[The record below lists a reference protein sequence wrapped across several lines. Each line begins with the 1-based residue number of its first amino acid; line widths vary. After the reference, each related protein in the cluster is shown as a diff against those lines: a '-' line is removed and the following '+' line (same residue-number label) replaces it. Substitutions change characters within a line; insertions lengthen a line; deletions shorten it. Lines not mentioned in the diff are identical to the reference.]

1 MMQAGDPAQMM
12 IEDGPHKGIWLPIT
26 VVNRKASG
34 QYRVRIMVGEAAHDI
49 IGISGD
55 IIRKAIKGHVEKP
68 TEELVLQ
75 LKRESMRR
83 AKKVWLDMGFNK
95 SEASRKVQ
103 ESERVLLKLVEQ
115 EARDAGCPTGFSL
128 AMESL
133 IKQPDL

>member
-1 MMQAGDPAQMM
+1 MLQAGEPAQMM

-68 TEELVLQ
+68 TEELALQ

-83 AKKVWLDMGFNK
+83 AKNMWMGMGFNH
-95 SEASRKVQ
+95 SEASRKVD
-103 ESERVLLKLVEQ
+103 ESEKILLKEV
-115 EARDAGCPTGFSL
+115 
-128 AMESL
+128 
-133 IKQPDL
+133 